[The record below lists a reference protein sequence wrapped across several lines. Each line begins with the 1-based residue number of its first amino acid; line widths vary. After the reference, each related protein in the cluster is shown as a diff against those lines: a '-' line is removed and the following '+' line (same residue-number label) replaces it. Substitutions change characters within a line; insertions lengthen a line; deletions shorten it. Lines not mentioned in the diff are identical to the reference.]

1 MLTRKIIFLDFDGVL
16 NTESYF
22 QTLMQQGVPT
32 HDEFGVL
39 FDSNSVAK
47 LAEIINLTNAQIVV
61 SSSWRYMGVSE
72 LQRMWKLRK
81 LPGKIVGFT
90 PLNLLDEELLTI
102 DLDNLDSFTPEC
114 LVARGSEIQAWLDNH
129 TGIANYLILDDLTDI
144 LPSQK
149 KHFVQINPIKGITK
163 ENVVQALQILQS

>member
-22 QTLMQQGVPT
+22 QMLMQQGVPT

-39 FDSNSVAK
+39 FDPNSMEK
-47 LAEIINLTNAQIVV
+47 LAEIINLTKAQIVV

-72 LQRMWKLRK
+72 LQRMWQLRK
-81 LPGKIVGFT
+81 LPGKIVGIT

-163 ENVVQALQILQS
+163 

>member
-61 SSSWRYMGVSE
+61 SSSWRYMGVIE

-81 LPGKIVGFT
+81 LPGKIVGFKPT
-90 PLNLLDEELLTI
+90 
-102 DLDNLDSFTPEC
+102 
-114 LVARGSEIQAWLDNH
+114 
-129 TGIANYLILDDLTDI
+129 
-144 LPSQK
+144 
-149 KHFVQINPIKGITK
+149 
-163 ENVVQALQILQS
+163 